1 MHFGLTLDSSDI
13 DLLDTDLAL
22 LDTEIPSKH
31 FFFFFDSKT
40 FSRHVFKTCFEDIFS
55 VTIFCLP
62 KRRKDEKLLR

>member
-31 FFFFFDSKT
+31 VFFF
-40 FSRHVFKTCFEDIFS
+40 
-55 VTIFCLP
+55 
-62 KRRKDEKLLR
+62 

>member
-31 FFFFFDSKT
+31 VFFFDSKT
-40 FSRHVFKTCFEDIFS
+40 FSRHMFKTCFEDIFS
-55 VTIFCLP
+55 VTIFCLL
-62 KRRKDEKLLR
+62 KRLKDEKLLR

>member
-22 LDTEIPSKH
+22 LDKEIHSKH
-31 FFFFFDSKT
+31 VFFFDSKT
-40 FSRHVFKTCFEDIFS
+40 FSRHMFKTCFEDIFS

-62 KRRKDEKLLR
+62 KRLKDEKLLR

>member
-1 MHFGLTLDSSDI
+1 MHFGLTLDLSGI

-31 FFFFFDSKT
+31 VFFFDSKT
-40 FSRHVFKTCFEDIFS
+40 FSRHMFKTCFEDIFS

-62 KRRKDEKLLR
+62 KRLKDEKLLR

>member
-22 LDTEIPSKH
+22 LDTEILIKH
-31 FFFFFDSKT
+31 VFFFDSKT
-40 FSRHVFKTCFEDIFS
+40 FSRHMFKTCFEDIFS

-62 KRRKDEKLLR
+62 KRLKDEKLLR

>member
-31 FFFFFDSKT
+31 VFFLTQRHFQDMC
-40 FSRHVFKTCFEDIFS
+40 SRRVQDMS
-55 VTIFCLP
+55 SA
-62 KRRKDEKLLR
+62 